1 MFSEQTSAEVG
12 NVYVVSTENRGHTP
26 EELADMAL
34 SKILYVG
41 TSVDPILQQ
50 QALEYR
56 DQIKAV
62 LIQTIS
68 KAMLS
73 ERTTLYNLF
82 KGQGHEDMAEI
93 LRKL

>member
-12 NVYVVSTENRGHTP
+12 NVYVVSTENRGHSP

-41 TSVDPILQQ
+41 TSIDPILQQ

-73 ERTTLYNLF
+73 ERTTVYNLV
-82 KGQGHEDMAEI
+82 KSQGHEDMAEI